1 MVHIKG
7 LNIKKKTRNII
18 NVIKNIGT
26 KYYLFFRLLTD
37 YIKKLSTVFF

>member
-26 KYYLFFRLLTD
+26 KILFIFQTVDRL
-37 YIKKLSTVFF
+37 Y